1 MKDSYELSGPKV
13 IPLVDPTTKEE
24 LKLTKDGYFQNP
36 RTKDIFAVNDSGF
49 VIELKDPE
57 TNSKAHIE
65 NDFLVS
71 DSTGKKYPINEKGQ
85 VIIHKPEEEISKKQP
100 TTLPQKT
107 PIKQVSIED
116 IYKNYVYNVLNTIL
130 KESGVIVEFSMD
142 KENKICSSTV
152 VSTTGLN
159 KRIVYAMR
167 FQNTDSFQNNVLFT
181 IVREFSKMSGNL
193 SFKIIENINNYN
205 CTLKNN
211 DNDTVSFINITDGCS
226 RKLKTEVEKVRGNI
240 EKKKPEPKKQIP
252 IENQEQVPDEDLEK
266 FKFYLV
272 TITISL
278 LIILCVF
285 GIILLLG

>member
-13 IPLVDPTTKEE
+13 IPLVDPKTEEE
-24 LKLTKDGYFQNP
+24 LKLTKEGYFQNP

-49 VIELKDPE
+49 VIELKGPE

-65 NDFLVS
+65 NNFLVS

-85 VIIHKPEEEISKKQP
+85 VITQKQTEEISKKQP
-100 TTLPQKT
+100 SVLPQKA

-130 KESGVIVEFSMD
+130 KESGVIVEFHMD

-167 FQNTDSFQNNVLFT
+167 FQNTESFQNNVLFN

-193 SFKIIENINNYN
+193 SFKIIENVNNYN

-226 RKLKTEVEKVRGNI
+226 RQLKTEVEKVRSTFK
-240 EKKKPEPKKQIP
+240 EKQPETKKQVST
-252 IENQEQVPDEDLEK
+252 ETDESLDK

-278 LIILCVF
+278 LIVLCVF